1 MSKKG
6 LGRGFASL
14 IPTDIVEEKFDVTSD
29 SQAGRLVDLPLVEIE
44 PNPEQPRH
52 VFDEEAMQALANS
65 MRERGLLQPI
75 VVTRLGGAKP
85 RYQIVAGERRWRAA
99 KMLNWT
105 TIPAIVRTFDEQK
118 RLELAIIENLQR
130 SDLNMFEIATAY
142 AKLKAEFNLN
152 VDEVCKVLGVKRR
165 YVYLYLNLLRFTSEE
180 REQILDAK
188 LRRSTAFALSELGEA
203 DRKKAVQLAI
213 KEKWN
218 TVKARAYVNKL
229 RNQAAGQE
237 QSFAKLKINQSP
249 WVQAFARSENQL
261 NRRYNQ
267 YGVRVNIRNHG
278 RTLNFVCDTAEQS
291 RALIEFF
298 EKVKGQPAA
307 TGQQTKTVK
316 AAAAGEFAGSYKQ
329 LAEQL
334 LAKEQSAPKTPRKR
348 AK

>member
-152 VDEVCKVLGVKRR
+152 VDEVCKVLGIAPAQAIRMLINKR
-165 YVYLYLNLLRFTSEE
+165 N
-180 REQILDAK
+180 
-188 LRRSTAFALSELGEA
+188 
-203 DRKKAVQLAI
+203 
-213 KEKWN
+213 
-218 TVKARAYVNKL
+218 
-229 RNQAAGQE
+229 
-237 QSFAKLKINQSP
+237 
-249 WVQAFARSENQL
+249 
-261 NRRYNQ
+261 RYNETLQ
-267 YGVRVNIRNHG
+267 HLFTFLLLYTGWCCPRWQGTSTERNRYGRIHSRKHLWRNSH
-278 RTLNFVCDTAEQS
+278 
-291 RALIEFF
+291 
-298 EKVKGQPAA
+298 PW
-307 TGQQTKTVK
+307 
-316 AAAAGEFAGSYKQ
+316 
-329 LAEQL
+329 
-334 LAKEQSAPKTPRKR
+334 
-348 AK
+348 